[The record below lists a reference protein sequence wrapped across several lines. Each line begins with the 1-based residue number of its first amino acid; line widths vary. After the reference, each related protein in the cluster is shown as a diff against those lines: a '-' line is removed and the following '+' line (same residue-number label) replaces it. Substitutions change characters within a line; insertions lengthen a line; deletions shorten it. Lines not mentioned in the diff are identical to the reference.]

1 MMQRKRL
8 VTVAVLNLILQFIG
22 AFLSIAKKLPYEF
35 GGTGDPNHVAQD
47 FVHGGGTALSA
58 PLIPLLILAVFLII
72 TFRRDRWGT
81 IAIGGIILL
90 SILFAVAGSQE
101 PILWRTLQSSPFGAF
116 ETLVVGLGITGIL
129 LSLFMV
135 VFSVQ
140 GLLACI
146 GASKSP
152 EPA

>member
-1 MMQRKRL
+1 M
-8 VTVAVLNLILQFIG
+8 NLAEQAIQTMWHKI
-22 AFLSIAKKLPYEF
+22 
-35 GGTGDPNHVAQD
+35 
-47 FVHGGGTALSA
+47 SA

-81 IAIGGIILL
+81 IAIGGIILS
-90 SILFAVAGSQE
+90 SILFTVAGSQE

-135 VFSVQ
+135 MFSVQ
-140 GLLACI
+140 GLLARI